1 MSDILKAERE
11 IFNQVFA
18 IDKLRVSSFTGEMA
32 LRIDEADANT
42 IYIGKAKAGSSP
54 FSPLLNSLPL
64 WQIRKIVVSGTLT
77 SVLWADGDIKFDNIW
92 NDRTTLT
99 YY

>member
-42 IYIGKAKAGSSP
+42 IYIGKAKVGSS
-54 FSPLLNSLPL
+54 SSSPL
-64 WQIRKIVVSGTLT
+64 WQIQKIVVSGTVT
-77 SVLWADGDIKFDNIW
+77 NFLWADGDMNFDNIW
-92 NDRTTLT
+92 DDRTTIS